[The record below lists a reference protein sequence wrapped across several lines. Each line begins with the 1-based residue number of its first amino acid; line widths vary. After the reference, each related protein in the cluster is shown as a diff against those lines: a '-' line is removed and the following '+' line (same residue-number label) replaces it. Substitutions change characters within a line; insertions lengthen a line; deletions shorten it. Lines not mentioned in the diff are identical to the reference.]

1 MFTTILIEKKIGKQ
15 TILRYNKDI
24 DRIIIIITKLARPKH
39 QYLLYIKHHA
49 VCKKNGFLKCASFG
63 SSNI

>member
-1 MFTTILIEKKIGKQ
+1 MFTTILIEKIGKQ

-49 VCKKNGFLKCASFG
+49 VCKKKWFFKMC
-63 SSNI
+63 IVWQQ